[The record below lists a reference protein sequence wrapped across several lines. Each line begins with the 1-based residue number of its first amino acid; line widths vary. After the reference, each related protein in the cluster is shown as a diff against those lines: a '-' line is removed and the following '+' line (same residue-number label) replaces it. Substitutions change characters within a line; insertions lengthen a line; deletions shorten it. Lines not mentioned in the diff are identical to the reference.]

1 MQENDVDITCILALI
16 LSRIGISDF
25 SEIQNDI
32 DLRKRIQK
40 SIYILQLDKF
50 KFDIGYQYNLYLAG
64 PYSPQ
69 LSNDYY
75 DIADESTMYS
85 NMVKHL
91 KFKKD
96 AEKKLKQFIDKF
108 DEDYDLLECFATL
121 HFLITYTYSYLD
133 EEQRV
138 DDAKKHLFKIKP
150 GFKDNSETVDAAVN
164 LLSEIK

>member
-1 MQENDVDITCILALI
+1 MSNNVEITHILTLV

-25 SEIQNDI
+25 KAIKDDI

-40 SIYILQLDKF
+40 SIYILQLDT
-50 KFDIGYQYNLYLAG
+50 FDFNLGYQYNLYLAG

-75 DIADESTMYS
+75 DIAAESAMYS

-96 AEKKLKQFIDKF
+96 AEKKLKQFIEKF
-108 DEDYDLLECFATL
+108 NGDYNLLECFATL

-133 EEQRV
+133 DKQRV
-138 DDAKKHLFKIKP
+138 EDAKKHLFKIKS
-150 GFKDNSETVDAAVN
+150 GFKDNPKTVDAAIN
-164 LLSEIK
+164 LLGEIK